1 MNDTMRGAARS
12 KVMWLNV
19 VIAVAGVLEL
29 SSAHLTA
36 LFGPK
41 WSAGIMLGGALLNMA
56 LRAVTTSSLAD
67 KANG

>member
-1 MNDTMRGAARS
+1 MNPTVAGAARS

-29 SSAHLTA
+29 SSAHLTV

-41 WSAGIMLGGALLNMA
+41 LSAGIMLAGALLNMA
-56 LRAVTTSSLAD
+56 LRVVTTSSLAD
-67 KANG
+67 KADA

>member
-1 MNDTMRGAARS
+1 MNPTIAGAVRS

-19 VIAVAGVLEL
+19 VIAVASVLEL

-41 WSAGIMLGGALLNMA
+41 WSAGIMLGGAILNMA
-56 LRAVTTSSLAD
+56 LRVFTTTPLAE
-67 KANG
+67 KAP

>member
-1 MNDTMRGAARS
+1 MNPTVAGAVRS

-29 SSAHLTA
+29 SSAHLSV

-41 WSAGIMLGGALLNMA
+41 WSAGIMLGGAILNMA
-56 LRAVTTSSLAD
+56 LRVATTASLAE
-67 KANG
+67 KGNA